1 MIIDQLKNI
10 SHYQNLSPN
19 FVQAIKFLEETDLNS
34 LPIGRHRINGDNIFA
49 NIDEYET
56 KEIEKVEWEAHKKYI
71 DIQILLTGEEKI
83 GYTHL
88 ELLQI
93 KKEYNE
99 DKDIMFFNGAGEYLI
114 LKTGSFAVFFPHDA
128 HRPGL
133 ISRQKMKVKKMV
145 IKVLY

>member
-10 SHYQNLSPN
+10 NLYQNLSPN
-19 FVQAIKFLEETDLNS
+19 FAQAIKFLEETDLNS
-34 LPIGRHRINGDNIFA
+34 LPIGRHKINGDKIFA

-83 GYTHL
+83 GYTHP
-88 ELLQI
+88 ELIQI
-93 KKEYNE
+93 TKEYNE
-99 DKDIMFFNGAGEYLI
+99 EKDIMFFKGAGEYLT
-114 LKTGSFAVFFPHDA
+114 LKPGHFVVFFPHDA

-133 ISRQKMKVKKMV
+133 ISNNMIEVKKIV
-145 IKVLY
+145 VKVLI